1 MKLGVVFPQIE
12 MGADPGA
19 VRAYGQAVE
28 QIGYHHI
35 LAYEHVVGANTAS
48 RPGWRGP
55 YDIDSV
61 FHEPFVLF
69 GFLAGLTERIEF
81 ATGIVILPQRQT
93 VLVAKQAAALDVLSG
108 GRLRLGIGIGWN
120 AVEYEALGTDFHNRG
135 RRCEEQVALLRALW
149 TERAVT
155 FDGKWHRVTD
165 AGIEPLPVQR
175 PIPLWFGGGEERVL
189 RRIARLA
196 DGWMPQFQPDAEGR
210 ALLAACTATRAS
222 MAATRGNRPQRAHGR
237 RPRRGKRLGRPRAGV
252 AADRRHPPEHR
263 HDAARPAGRGSPH
276 QAAGALPRGSGG
288 SSLIGGDGNGQ
299 RAHAARGWDAR
310 KRTRTS
316 QPYGH

>member
-12 MGADPGA
+12 IGADPGA

-48 RPGWRGP
+48 RPNWRGP

-93 VLVAKQAAALDVLSG
+93 VLVAKQAAALDVLCG

-155 FDGKWHRVTD
+155 FDGAWHRVTD
-165 AGIEPLPVQR
+165 AGIKPLPVQR
-175 PIPLWFGGGEERVL
+175 PIPLWFGGGDERVL

-196 DGWMPQFQPDAEGR
+196 DGWMPQFEPDAAGRVLLARMQGYAREYGRDPAAIGLNGRMAANPVADGGERDWVDRVRAWRDIGGTHLSIDTMRLGLPDAESHIG
-210 ALLAACTATRAS
+210 LLNDSTPPPARS
-222 MAATRGNRPQRAHGR
+222 PNH
-237 RPRRGKRLGRPRAGV
+237 
-252 AADRRHPPEHR
+252 DR
-263 HDAARPAGRGSPH
+263 
-276 QAAGALPRGSGG
+276 
-288 SSLIGGDGNGQ
+288 
-299 RAHAARGWDAR
+299 
-310 KRTRTS
+310 
-316 QPYGH
+316 

>member
-12 MGADPGA
+12 IGADPGA

-48 RPGWRGP
+48 RPNWRGP

-69 GFLAGLTERIEF
+69 GYLAGLTERIEF

-93 VLVAKQAAALDVLSG
+93 VLVAKQAAALDVLCG

-155 FDGKWHRVTD
+155 FDGTWHRVTD
-165 AGIEPLPVQR
+165 AGIKPLPVQR
-175 PIPLWFGGGEERVL
+175 PIPLWFGGGDERVL

-196 DGWMPQFQPDAEGR
+196 DGWMPQFEPDDAGR
-210 ALLAACTATRAS
+210 ALAGPHAELRA
-222 MAATRGNRPQRAHGR
+222 RIRPRPRRDRPERAHGR
-237 RPRRGKRLGRPRAGV
+237 RPRRRRTGLDRPRSSVAGHRQHPPQHRHHAPRPARRGV
-252 AADRRHPPEHR
+252 PHPPVGTNSRRH
-263 HDAARPAGRGSPH
+263 G
-276 QAAGALPRGSGG
+276 
-288 SSLIGGDGNGQ
+288 
-299 RAHAARGWDAR
+299 
-310 KRTRTS
+310 
-316 QPYGH
+316 

>member
-12 MGADPGA
+12 IGADPGA

-48 RPGWRGP
+48 RPNWRGP

-69 GFLAGLTERIEF
+69 GYLAGLTERIEF

-93 VLVAKQAAALDVLSG
+93 VLVAKQAAALDVLCG

-155 FDGKWHRVTD
+155 FDGTWHRVTD
-165 AGIEPLPVQR
+165 AGIQPLPVQR
-175 PIPLWFGGGEERVL
+175 PIPLWFGGGDERVL

-196 DGWMPQFQPDAEGR
+196 DGWMPQFEPDDAGR
-210 ALLAACTATRAS
+210 ALLARMQNYAREYGRDP
-222 MAATRGNRPQRAHGR
+222 AAIRPERTH
-237 RPRRGKRLGRPRAGV
+237 
-252 AADRRHPPEHR
+252 
-263 HDAARPAGRGSPH
+263 GRGS
-276 QAAGALPRGSGG
+276 R
-288 SSLIGGDGNGQ
+288 
-299 RAHAARGWDAR
+299 R
-310 KRTRTS
+310 
-316 QPYGH
+316 

>member
-1 MKLGVVFPQIE
+1 M
-12 MGADPGA
+12 
-19 VRAYGQAVE
+19 
-28 QIGYHHI
+28 
-35 LAYEHVVGANTAS
+35 GANTAS

-55 YDIDSV
+55 YDIDSG

-69 GFLAGLTERIEF
+69 GYLAGLTERIEF

-93 VLVAKQAAALDVLSG
+93 VLVAKQAAALDVLCG

-155 FDGKWHRVTD
+155 LDGTWHRITD
-165 AGIEPLPVQR
+165 AGIRPLPVQR

-196 DGWMPQFQPDAEGR
+196 DGWMPQFEPDAAGR
-210 ALLAACTATRAS
+210 ALLARMQGYARECGRDP
-222 MAATRGNRPQRAHGR
+222 AAIGLNGRLVAAPGAAAERGWIDRVHAWRQLGGTHLSIDTM
-237 RPRRGKRLGRPRAGV
+237 RLGLPDVESHISLLERFHATAAAV
-252 AADRRHPPEHR
+252 AE
-263 HDAARPAGRGSPH
+263 S
-276 QAAGALPRGSGG
+276 
-288 SSLIGGDGNGQ
+288 
-299 RAHAARGWDAR
+299 
-310 KRTRTS
+310 
-316 QPYGH
+316 

>member
-12 MGADPGA
+12 IGADPGA

-48 RPGWRGP
+48 RPNWRGP

-69 GFLAGLTERIEF
+69 GYLAGLTERIEF

-93 VLVAKQAAALDVLSG
+93 VLVAKQAAALDVLCG

-155 FDGKWHRVTD
+155 FDGTWHRVTD
-165 AGIEPLPVQR
+165 AGIKPLPVQR
-175 PIPLWFGGGEERVL
+175 PIPLWFGGGDERVL

-196 DGWMPQFQPDAEGR
+196 DGWMPQFEPDD
-210 ALLAACTATRAS
+210 
-222 MAATRGNRPQRAHGR
+222 R
-237 RPRRGKRLGRPRAGV
+237 RPRAAGPHAGLRARIRPRPRRDRPERTHGRESGCRRRRRRTGLDRPCTGV
-252 AADRRHPPEHR
+252 AGHRRHPPEHR
-263 HDAARPAGRGSPH
+263 HHAARPAGRGVPH
-276 QAAGALPRGSGG
+276 QPAGTIPRRHG
-288 SSLIGGDGNGQ
+288 
-299 RAHAARGWDAR
+299 
-310 KRTRTS
+310 
-316 QPYGH
+316 

>member
-1 MKLGVVFPQIE
+1 MKLGVVFPQLEI
-12 MGADPGA
+12 GADPGA

-48 RPGWRGP
+48 RPNWRGP

-61 FHEPFVLF
+61 FTSRSCCSAICRADRAYRVRHRHCDP
-69 GFLAGLTERIEF
+69 A
-81 ATGIVILPQRQT
+81 QRQT

-120 AVEYEALGTDFHNRG
+120 AVEYQALGTDFHNRG

-155 FDGKWHRVTD
+155 FDGTWHRVTD
-165 AGIEPLPVQR
+165 AGLKPRPLQR
-175 PIPLWFGGGEERVL
+175 PIPIWFGGGEERVL

-196 DGWMPQFQPDAEGR
+196 TAGCRSFSRTTSGVRCWP
-210 ALLAACTATRAS
+210 ACEAMRVN
-222 MAATRGNRPQRAHGR
+222 MAATR
-237 RPRRGKRLGRPRAGV
+237 PRSA
-252 AADRRHPPEHR
+252 
-263 HDAARPAGRGSPH
+263 
-276 QAAGALPRGSGG
+276 
-288 SSLIGGDGNGQ
+288 
-299 RAHAARGWDAR
+299 
-310 KRTRTS
+310 
-316 QPYGH
+316 